1 MLSQLNS
8 KWSGN
13 ILVRTG
19 RATNATVTEKKYIGS
34 YYTYI
39 SIYDIVLYITDT
51 KEEKRVVKAEL
62 FEFLLRLF
70 SVLETVL
77 TEEGGR
83 RHHYG

>member
-1 MLSQLNS
+1 M
-8 KWSGN
+8 
-13 ILVRTG
+13 
-19 RATNATVTEKKYIGS
+19 
-34 YYTYI
+34 I